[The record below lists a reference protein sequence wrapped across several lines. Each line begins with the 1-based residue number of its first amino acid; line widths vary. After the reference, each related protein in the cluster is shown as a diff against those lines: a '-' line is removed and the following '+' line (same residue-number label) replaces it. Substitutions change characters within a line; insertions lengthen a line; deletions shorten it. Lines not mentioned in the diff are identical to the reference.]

1 MLQYRCSL
9 FAEQKARTSL
19 PPPVPLLPTS
29 SRLRVQQQQKI
40 KVIAALALGHFPLS
54 TGAASTD
61 RMFDLIQAIT
71 EDPIPALSP
80 QAFSPE
86 LCDFVDLML
95 RRDPAE
101 RPTAPELLK
110 HPFLIENHDQGCHI
124 QSLVDM
130 VKVAPATLPEVGCW
144 ARARER
150 ERELVLA
157 FDRVF
162 SRASCPFLACVCV
175 CVLVSLWLGTDHART
190 GWLTKSR
197 AHRSRCETDNCSGR
211 PR

>member
-1 MLQYRCSL
+1 M
-9 FAEQKARTSL
+9 
-19 PPPVPLLPTS
+19 
-29 SRLRVQQQQKI
+29 
-40 KVIAALALGHFPLS
+40 S

-86 LCDFVDLML
+86 LCGFVDLML

-110 HPFLIENHDQGCHI
+110 HPFLVENHDQGCHV

-144 ARARER
+144 ADVRFAGRPFYDTAITER
-150 ERELVLA
+150 YISVL
-157 FDRVF
+157 
-162 SRASCPFLACVCV
+162 S
-175 CVLVSLWLGTDHART
+175 CVLQLSFSPSATAATTDAKIARLRQT
-190 GWLTKSR
+190 RTRKKLNTSTLE
-197 AHRSRCETDNCSGR
+197 RCAMRRLKNDRFKAS
-211 PR
+211 